1 MTPGNEIKENNFR
14 ITSKRIK
21 YLRMNLSER
30 VQELWKQQNI
40 AKNFKRSKINGE
52 TFHIHALER
61 SVFLK
66 WQFSTVLSIGSTQSL
81 SKPRFCFFLKMPRVL
96 RYDTKKW
103 CITEET
109 KYNLDFIKKINFFS
123 FKRYP

>member
-1 MTPGNEIKENNFR
+1 
-14 ITSKRIK
+14 
-21 YLRMNLSER
+21 MNLSER

-40 AKNFKRSKINGE
+40 AKNFKRSKINAE

-61 SVFLK
+61 SISLR

-81 SKPRFCFFLKMPRVL
+81 SKPRFCFFLKMPRLL
-96 RYDTKKW
+96 RYDTRKW

-109 KYNLDFIKKINFFS
+109 KYKLDFIKKINFFG